1 MNAATAPA
9 TARVALDWRWL
20 QASDLDA
27 MEALHHLSRAGMS
40 AQLVKPESRDFLASL
55 LHGRGQVIGACADGQ
70 LVAYGALLHNLL
82 PSDDPRPLLH
92 LAPERPLAKL
102 AGACVA
108 PHWRGQHLQRALITQ
123 RMARADSRAVLF
135 VTAAPGNYASWRNLL
150 ACGFAVRALE
160 VCYGGLTRY
169 LLAYDPAAPAP
180 LARIKSLG
188 ARAGSDGGL
197 DIDSLDL
204 ARQQHLIDAGWQG
217 VAPGITAG
225 SLRWV
230 APLGART

>member
-20 QASDLDA
+20 QPSDLNA

-55 LHGRGQVIGACADGQ
+55 LHGRGQVIGAQANGQ
-70 LVAYGALLHNLL
+70 LVAYGVLLHDLL
-82 PSDDPRPLLH
+82 PTDDPRPLLH
-92 LAPERPLAKL
+92 LAAERTLAKL
-102 AGACVA
+102 AGASVA
-108 PHWRGQHLQRALITQ
+108 PDWRGQRLQRALIAQ
-123 RMARADSRAVLF
+123 RMARADSRAVVF

-169 LLAYDPAAPAP
+169 LLAYDP
-180 LARIKSLG
+180 LAQ
-188 ARAGSDGGL
+188 RASSADFL

-204 ARQQHLIDAGWQG
+204 ARQQSLIDAGWQG
-217 VAPGITAG
+217 VTPGRTVG

-230 APLGART
+230 PPPTPATLGASA